1 MHSLSDWGSARDSK
15 ETILPALYTARATR
29 LRKAAKE
36 KQILDASG
44 TEAGAKS
51 GASKRKAAQG
61 GSEPYTSEDVSAA
74 LEPVVSDRMK
84 AAGSQNYQAPEPDEG
99 LFRSM
104 DGDDSA
110 PRQPP
115 KINVQ
120 HKVRI
125 IEEISEDEDEDDADI
140 FAALEQACVDLGYT
154 EDDIAD
160 MLRPG
165 GDYTEELLNR
175 IMEITGCTDEKKI
188 RAVLDKQKPALLAR
202 VEALIELRKKEQ
214 TEEEAKIQEKL
225 KKIGRCPMDF
235 EWLKV
240 DGGWQCAGGSHF
252 CTDEQINTV
261 E

>member
-1 MHSLSDWGSARDSK
+1 
-15 ETILPALYTARATR
+15 
-29 LRKAAKE
+29 
-36 KQILDASG
+36 
-44 TEAGAKS
+44 
-51 GASKRKAAQG
+51 
-61 GSEPYTSEDVSAA
+61 
-74 LEPVVSDRMK
+74 
-84 AAGSQNYQAPEPDEG
+84 
-99 LFRSM
+99 M

-225 KKIGRCPMDF
+225 KKIGR
-235 EWLKV
+235 
-240 DGGWQCAGGSHF
+240 
-252 CTDEQINTV
+252 
-261 E
+261 